1 LITACLIVGEANY
14 FTYYHCSWS
23 KVDCSVIKTNYLKR
37 RKLCAHSLII
47 PHRGAHNITGFDL
60 GNLRQKGFWPT
71 IRFAL

>member
-1 LITACLIVGEANY
+1 L
-14 FTYYHCSWS
+14 FDRW
-23 KVDCSVIKTNYLKR
+23 SVIKTNYLKR